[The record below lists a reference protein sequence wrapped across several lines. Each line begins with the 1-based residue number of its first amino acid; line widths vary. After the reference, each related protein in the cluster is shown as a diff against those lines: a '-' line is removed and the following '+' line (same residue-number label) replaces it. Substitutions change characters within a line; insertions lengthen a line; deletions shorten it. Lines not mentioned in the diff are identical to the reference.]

1 MAQTPA
7 TPFVPTVL
15 QGSVIQQPNAL
26 NPDPYELNEALKWP
40 RSLSVYDQM
49 TTESQ
54 VISVLRAVQLPILAT
69 KWRVDPAG
77 ASDEVAE
84 WVARDLGLPL
94 VGSDNAP
101 PRRTAGR
108 FSWRRHLREALLSL
122 RYGHMAF
129 EQLYAYDPED
139 NGRAALVK
147 LEARMP
153 RRIVRIN
160 VGTDGELI
168 SIEQNPAV
176 QQLADG
182 TMLGATWVPVGVGR
196 IIIPENRLVYYVN
209 EQEPGDWIGRSLLR
223 AAYKNWLIK
232 DDLLRTQALALKR
245 NGMGIPVY
253 TGAEKDEDLARG
265 WQIAQELRSGETA
278 GAAIP
283 FGAMLHLQGVDG
295 QVPEMDSAIAYHD
308 QQMARAVL
316 AHFLNLGTQTGSWA
330 LGASFQD
337 FFVMSLQSVA
347 QDICDTAQQHI
358 VEDIVSINFG
368 VDEPCPRL
376 VFEPI
381 GSQQPLT
388 AAVILALRQAGMII
402 PDRELEQFVRDAFG
416 MPEKTVPSPTNPAE
430 DPGVTPAVP
439 AKDVPAD
446 ETDTNEP
453 V

>member
-1 MAQTPA
+1 VATEPA
-7 TPFVPTVL
+7 VPYVPTML
-15 QGSVIQQPNAL
+15 TGSVIQQPMPRDPDPNEL
-26 NPDPYELNEALKWP
+26 NPALKWP
-40 RSLSVYDQM
+40 RSLAVYDLM
-49 TTESQ
+49 TTEAQ
-54 VISVLRAVQLPILAT
+54 VISVLRAVTLPIMGT
-69 KWRVDPAG
+69 RWRIDPAG
-77 ASDEVAE
+77 ARDEVVQ
-84 WVARDLGLPL
+84 WVARDLGLSI
-94 VGSDNAP
+94 VGTDDPP

-108 FSWRRHLREALLSL
+108 FSWRKHLREALLSL

-129 EQLYAYDPED
+129 EQLYTFDPKD
-139 NGRAALVK
+139 GGKAALVK

-153 RRIVRIN
+153 RRITAIN

-176 QQLADG
+176 VQGPDG
-182 TMLGATWVPVGVGR
+182 SPLGATWIPAGVGK
-196 IIIPENRLVYYVN
+196 IVIPVRNLVYYVN
-209 EQEPGDWIGRSLLR
+209 EQEPGDWVGRSLLR

-232 DDLLRTQALALKR
+232 DDLLRTQALTLKR
-245 NGMGIPVY
+245 NGMGVPVY
-253 TGAEKDEDLARG
+253 TGSDPNEDLARG
-265 WQIAQELRSGETA
+265 WTIAQQLRSGETA

-295 QVPEMDSAIAYHD
+295 TLPDINPAIAYHD

-347 QDICDTAQQHI
+347 QDLCDTAQQHV

-368 VDEPCPRL
+368 VDEPCPRI

-388 AAVILALRQAGMII
+388 AASILALRQAGMII
-402 PDRELEQFVRDAFG
+402 PDRELEQYLRDQFG
-416 MPEKTVPSPTNPAE
+416 MPEKTVPSPENPAY
-430 DPGVTPAVP
+430 DPGSTPAVP
-439 AKDVPAD
+439 GKDVPAD